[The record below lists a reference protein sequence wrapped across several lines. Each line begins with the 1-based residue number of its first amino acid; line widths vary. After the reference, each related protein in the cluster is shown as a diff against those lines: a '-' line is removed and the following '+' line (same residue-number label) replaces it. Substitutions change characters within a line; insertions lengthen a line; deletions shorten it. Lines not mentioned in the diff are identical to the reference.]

1 MKYLKQVIADG
12 IFNYIP
18 LDNAE
23 FLFVEQDVDEYRVE
37 VRTCGRTLT
46 LSEKVCISSVD
57 ECMKRVLDIPDGEIV
72 AGKDILWLNQLKLLK
87 KTEGAQKFFMIIVQ
101 RIRGVSLMN

>member
-1 MKYLKQVIADG
+1 MKYLKRVIADG
-12 IFNYIP
+12 MFNYIP

-37 VRTCGRTLT
+37 MRTSGRTLM

-57 ECMKRVLDIPDGEIV
+57 ACMKRVLDIPDGEIV
-72 AGKDILWLNQLKLLK
+72 EAG
-87 KTEGAQKFFMIIVQ
+87 
-101 RIRGVSLMN
+101 RIFYG

>member
-1 MKYLKQVIADG
+1 MKYLKRIIADG

-37 VRTCGRTLT
+37 MRTSGRDLT

-72 AGKDILWLNQLKLLK
+72 ETG
-87 KTEGAQKFFMIIVQ
+87 
-101 RIRGVSLMN
+101 RIFYG